1 MSNNTKNI
9 VDIDENLRLLG
20 TAHVSKTS
28 VNLVKE
34 QINEFKPDLIAVELC
49 ESRLTA
55 LKKPEGMDNEDLLK
69 IISEGKAGMIFLQSA
84 LAVQQRKMGID
95 TGEKPGAE
103 LLAAINIGE
112 EEGIPFEL
120 IDRDVVIT
128 LRRAWHSMGFF
139 EKFRVFDALLSDEND
154 DDFDLEELLED
165 SDLLTNMMEDVYK
178 VAPNAGKVL
187 IDERD
192 AFLSGRIQQI
202 RGKGKILAVVGAGH
216 LTGIK
221 TNLKK
226 PTLETTSRLASLNE
240 QPKKPSWPK
249 YVMVAIP
256 IFLISLIGK
265 MVYEGDIA
273 ELLDSISI
281 WLFLN
286 SFLAGL
292 GILVARGHPA
302 SILVGALA
310 SPITSLNPS
319 LAAGW
324 FAGYTQL
331 KMAPPTGKDAYDFLE
346 FSSLYSIFFKNK
358 VGRVIMV
365 TIFGNLGSSAGSI
378 LALAIM
384 YANSSGLI

>member
-1 MSNNTKNI
+1 MTNITKNI

-28 VNLVKE
+28 VELVRE
-34 QINEFKPDLIAVELC
+34 QIRDFKPDIIAVELC
-49 ESRLTA
+49 ESRLSA
-55 LKKPEGMDNEDLLK
+55 LKKPEGIDNEDLLK
-69 IISEGKAGMIFLQSA
+69 IISDGKAGMIFLQSA
-84 LAVQQRKMGID
+84 LSVQQRKMGID

-103 LLAAINIGE
+103 LLAAINIAE
-112 EEGIPFEL
+112 EEKIPFEL
-120 IDRDVVIT
+120 IDRNVVIT

-165 SDLLTNMMEDVYK
+165 SDLLSNMMEDVYL

-192 AFLSGRIQQI
+192 EFLTGRIQQI
-202 RGKGKILAVVGAGH
+202 RGKGKVLAVVGAGH
-216 LTGIK
+216 LKGIQL
-221 TNLKK
+221 NLKK
-226 PTLETTSRLASLNE
+226 PSLETTSKLTSLNE

-249 YVMVAIP
+249 YLMTTIP
-256 IFLISLIGK
+256 IFLALMIGK
-265 MVYEGDIA
+265 SVYEGDIS
-273 ELLDSISI
+273 ELFDSISI
-281 WLFLN
+281 WLILN

-292 GILVARGHPA
+292 GVLLARGHPM
-302 SILVGALA
+302 SILVGAIA

-346 FSSLYSIFFKNK
+346 FSSLFNIFFKNK
-358 VGRVIMV
+358 VGRVLMV
-365 TIFGNLGSSAGSI
+365 TIFGNLGSSVGSI
-378 LALAIM
+378 LAIAMI
-384 YANSSGLI
+384 SSGFI

>member
-1 MSNNTKNI
+1 MTNITKNI

-28 VNLVKE
+28 VDLVRE
-34 QINEFKPDLIAVELC
+34 QIRDFKPDVIAVELC
-49 ESRLTA
+49 DSRLSA
-55 LKKPEGMDNEDLLK
+55 LKKPEGIDNEDLLK
-69 IISEGKAGMIFLQSA
+69 IISDGKAGMIFLQSA
-84 LAVQQRKMGID
+84 LSVQQRKMGID

-103 LLAAINIGE
+103 LLAAINIAE
-112 EEGIPFEL
+112 EEKIPFEL
-120 IDRDVVIT
+120 IDRNVVIT

-165 SDLLTNMMEDVYK
+165 SDLLSNMMEDVYL

-192 AFLSGRIQQI
+192 EFLTGRIQQI
-202 RGKGKILAVVGAGH
+202 RGKGKVLAVVGAGH
-216 LTGIK
+216 LKGIQL
-221 TNLKK
+221 NLKK
-226 PTLETTSRLASLNE
+226 PSLETTSKLNSLNE

-249 YVMVAIP
+249 YLMTTIP
-256 IFLISLIGK
+256 IFLALMIGK
-265 MVYEGDIA
+265 SVYEGDIS
-273 ELLDSISI
+273 ELFDSISI
-281 WLFLN
+281 WLILN

-292 GILVARGHPA
+292 GVLVARGHPM
-302 SILVGALA
+302 SILVGAIA

-346 FSSLYSIFFKNK
+346 FSSLFNIFFKNK
-358 VGRVIMV
+358 VGRVLMV
-365 TIFGNLGSSAGSI
+365 TIFGNLGSSVGSI
-378 LALAIM
+378 LAIAMI
-384 YANSSGLI
+384 SSGFI

>member
-1 MSNNTKNI
+1 MTNITKNI

-28 VNLVKE
+28 VELVRE
-34 QINEFKPDLIAVELC
+34 QIRDFKPDIIAVELC
-49 ESRLTA
+49 ESRLSA
-55 LKKPEGMDNEDLLK
+55 LKKPEGIDNEDLLK
-69 IISEGKAGMIFLQSA
+69 IISDGKAGMIFLQSA
-84 LAVQQRKMGID
+84 LSVQQRKMGID

-103 LLAAINIGE
+103 LLAAINIAE
-112 EEGIPFEL
+112 EEKIPFEL
-120 IDRDVVIT
+120 IDRNVVIT

-165 SDLLTNMMEDVYK
+165 SDLLSNMMEDVYL

-192 AFLSGRIQQI
+192 EFLTGRIQQI
-202 RGKGKILAVVGAGH
+202 RGKGKVLAVVGAGH
-216 LTGIK
+216 LKGIQL
-221 TNLKK
+221 NLKK
-226 PTLETTSRLASLNE
+226 PSLETTSKLNSLNE

-249 YVMVAIP
+249 YLMTTIP
-256 IFLISLIGK
+256 IFLALMIGK
-265 MVYEGDIA
+265 SVYEGDIS
-273 ELLDSISI
+273 ELFDSISI
-281 WLFLN
+281 WLILN

-292 GILVARGHPA
+292 GVLVARGHPM
-302 SILVGALA
+302 SILVGAIA

-346 FSSLYSIFFKNK
+346 FSSLFNIFFKNK
-358 VGRVIMV
+358 VGRVLMV
-365 TIFGNLGSSAGSI
+365 TIFGNLGSSVGSI
-378 LALAIM
+378 LAIAMI
-384 YANSSGLI
+384 SSGFI

>member
-1 MSNNTKNI
+1 MTNITKNI

-28 VNLVKE
+28 VELVRE
-34 QINEFKPDLIAVELC
+34 QIRDFKPDIIAVELC
-49 ESRLTA
+49 ESRLSA
-55 LKKPEGMDNEDLLK
+55 LKKPEGIDNEDLLK
-69 IISEGKAGMIFLQSA
+69 IISDGKAGMIFLQSA
-84 LAVQQRKMGID
+84 LSVQQRKMGID

-103 LLAAINIGE
+103 LLAAINIAE
-112 EEGIPFEL
+112 EKKIPFEL
-120 IDRDVVIT
+120 IDRNVVIT

-165 SDLLTNMMEDVYK
+165 SDLLSNMMEDVYL

-192 AFLSGRIQQI
+192 EFLTGRIQQI
-202 RGKGKILAVVGAGH
+202 RGKGKVLAVVGAGH
-216 LTGIK
+216 LKGIQL
-221 TNLKK
+221 NLKK
-226 PTLETTSRLASLNE
+226 PSLETTSKLNSLNE

-249 YVMVAIP
+249 YLMTTIP
-256 IFLISLIGK
+256 IFLALMIGK
-265 MVYEGDIA
+265 SVYEGDIS
-273 ELLDSISI
+273 ELFDSISI
-281 WLFLN
+281 WLILN

-292 GILVARGHPA
+292 GVLVARGHPM
-302 SILVGALA
+302 SILVGAIA

-346 FSSLYSIFFKNK
+346 FSSLFNIFFKNK
-358 VGRVIMV
+358 VGRVLMV
-365 TIFGNLGSSAGSI
+365 TIFGNLGSSVGSI
-378 LALAIM
+378 LAIAMI
-384 YANSSGLI
+384 SSGFI